1 MLKLNVGANRKVQG
15 NEQSSSR
22 GFSCN
27 LEVELAD
34 GLLNDT
40 PALRAKIEELF
51 TEARDAVEKQINGNG
66 AKQNPKGKPATANGG
81 NGDDEAS
88 QKQLSYLMSL
98 GRQKGDVAAAAGRT
112 CPEARRQ
119 GRHLQAHKERMQQ
132 ADRHTEVEGG

>member
-15 NEQSSSR
+15 DEQFSSK

-27 LEVELAD
+27 LEVELGD

-66 AKQNPKGKPATANGG
+66 AKPEPKDKPASANGN
-81 NGDDEAS
+81 NGDDAAS

-98 GRQKGDVAAAAGRT
+98 GRQRGMSVQQLADHAKQHAGKDDLYELT
-112 CPEARRQ
+112 KSECSK
-119 GRHLQAHKERMQQ
+119 LIDTLK
-132 ADRHTEVEGG
+132 